1 MTTLHDEILKGVA
14 RGWSFTPLDGKVPI
28 IQGWQNNH
36 FPCLDKHIA
45 DGCNVGL
52 RTGSNSGI
60 AVIDIEAES
69 FAQPSDFPETVTVI
83 TGGGGFH
90 LYYTCYLPIPNSVC
104 KLAPKVDVKGDRGQ
118 VVFVGST
125 HPDTGRIYQW
135 FWGMSPDDIPIAE
148 FPYHLLPKHRPVLPR
163 SNTVDVR
170 AVGDA
175 EQRCAKYLGKCSPPP
190 HGGGHHNAR
199 LRASRICWYFGLD
212 RPATERVMDGYNH
225 SGPEPCNEYEM
236 KRLIDSAYQ
245 YVMSRNEIGLMLRR
259 A

>member
-14 RGWSFTPLDGKVPI
+14 RGWSFTPLNGKVPI
-28 IQGWQNNH
+28 VKGWQDNNLRLLAKN
-36 FPCLDKHIA
+36 FD
-45 DGCNVGL
+45 DGFNAGL
-52 RTGSNSGI
+52 LTGEASGI

-69 FAQPSDFPETVTVI
+69 FAQPSDYPETVTVI

-90 LYYTCYLPIPNSVC
+90 LYYSCDRPVKNSVC
-104 KLAPKVDVKGDRGQ
+104 KLAPMVDVKGDRGQ

-148 FPYHLLPKHRPVLPR
+148 FPYHLLPKPRPLPLR

-170 AVGDA
+170 DVGDA
-175 EQRCAKYLGKCSPPP
+175 EQRCVKYLGTCPPP
-190 HGGGHHNAR
+190 AHGGGHHDAR

-212 RPATERVMDGYNH
+212 RPAVERVMDGYNH

-245 YVMSRNEIGLMLRR
+245 YALTRNEIGLMLRR